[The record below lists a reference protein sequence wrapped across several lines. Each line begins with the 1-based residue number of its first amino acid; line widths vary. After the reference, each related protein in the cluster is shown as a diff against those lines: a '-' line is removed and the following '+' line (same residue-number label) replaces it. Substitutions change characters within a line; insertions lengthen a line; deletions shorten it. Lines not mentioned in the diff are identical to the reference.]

1 MYPIVLLSVIPY
13 QQCCIYH
20 GTRLYFTVPYRNRT
34 VNSTQYRMVPYWF
47 FVLALCTLLD
57 VFSVDTV
64 KDCVAVE
71 VPRTGTVRR
80 LLALVVHM
88 LG

>member
-1 MYPIVLLSVIPY
+1 
-13 QQCCIYH
+13 
-20 GTRLYFTVPYRNRT
+20 
-34 VNSTQYRMVPYWF
+34 MVPYWF

-71 VPRTGTVRR
+71 VPRTGTVQR
-80 LLALVVHM
+80 LLVLVVHM

>member
-1 MYPIVLLSVIPY
+1 
-13 QQCCIYH
+13 
-20 GTRLYFTVPYRNRT
+20 
-34 VNSTQYRMVPYWF
+34 MVPYWF

-71 VPRTGTVRR
+71 VPRHWYRATFASPSCTYVGLIAFLCILCLADAIHVVSDYTV
-80 LLALVVHM
+80 LVLYCTSLIPCCSH
-88 LG
+88 